1 MERAFSRCAAVILAA
16 GGSSR
21 FGAGAKQLV
30 SLHGRPLVM
39 HAVQSALDAGVFDA
53 IAVVC
58 GAVPLDEVIPDG
70 VVIVPN
76 PDWASGQATSV
87 RAALDWAGAAGFDSV
102 VVGLGDQPGVT
113 GDAWRLVATA
123 DIAEPIVVAT

>member
-1 MERAFSRCAAVILAA
+1 
-16 GGSSR
+16 
-21 FGAGAKQLV
+21 
-30 SLHGRPLVM
+30 M